1 MTKPK
6 REPRTVRLTEIERI
20 LTALADRGVVPA
32 VYDLLPGGI
41 VRLHARPIASN
52 DDGNAEAE
60 EREWDAALGR

>member
-52 DDGNAEAE
+52 DGNAEAE